1 MIREEQNMNN
11 QDEYQELDLE
21 SIMREFH
28 DPSKDFPPQ
37 ETEDVPQA
45 GEEAPDE
52 VSGKAP
58 DETSAHEDTADVDD
72 VLPATEEQAPEKPEA
87 EEPISESG
95 KEESVEDA
103 SPEEDAGE
111 ASDADSSATVRIDD
125 LSDARTAG
133 DTAESAPEESAAA
146 DDSDHTESLSDQPK
160 REPIPFSPR
169 ERLREL
175 KAKLIAGPEKRY
187 YELEEIGVGRL
198 QIAIVLNFVL
208 VVLCAFG
215 AVLYAM
221 GAVPGNRMRLLAF
234 SQVLAMLI
242 SAMLGSH
249 ALLDGL
255 GEIFHG
261 RFSLNTLMALTF
273 LACCADGV
281 YCLME
286 LRIPCCAAFCLEMT
300 MALWAR
306 YHRRSTE
313 MAQMDTLRK
322 AVTLNSVVKSPD
334 YYNKKPGILR
344 GQGDVEDFMDT
355 YSKSSGPEKLQ
366 CVYAFV
372 SLIVCLGI
380 STLAGLLHGPS
391 MAIQIL
397 STSLLVAVPASFF
410 VSLTRPAALLERRLH
425 MVGSLICGWSGV
437 KKLCGKAVIPLR
449 DEDLFPEGSAK
460 LNGVKYYGKHTPDE
474 IVSLTFSL
482 ISQAGGGLVSVFRTL
497 LASRG
502 GTEYP
507 VEEFR
512 NYGGG
517 GIGGIIQ
524 GTPVLLGTLD
534 FMQDMDILIP
544 DGTMVNQAVYAAIDG
559 ELSAVVA
566 ISYAKMRSSAAGLVS
581 LTGCRRL
588 TPVMLTQ
595 DFMLTESFLRSK
607 FSVRTRKMIF
617 PDQQTRDALSSIA
630 ADPEADVLALT
641 TRQDLAS
648 YIYVVTGSGA
658 LQIASRLGTAIHLL
672 GGILGMLIMLVIAY
686 LGSAQLLTP
695 INIFLYQL
703 VWMVPGLLITEWTRS
718 V

>member
-1 MIREEQNMNN
+1 MDN
-11 QDEYQELDLE
+11 QDELQELDLE
-21 SIMREFH
+21 AIMREFH
-28 DPSKDFPPQ
+28 DPSKDLPP
-37 ETEDVPQA
+37 
-45 GEEAPDE
+45 EE
-52 VSGKAP
+52 
-58 DETSAHEDTADVDD
+58 
-72 VLPATEEQAPEKPEA
+72 PEA
-87 EEPISESG
+87 EEST
-95 KEESVEDA
+95 EEAEEAPAEALADAGAEDVPA
-103 SPEEDAGE
+103 APEVPEDETPVPDSMEELDIGQIFPEEDAGE
-111 ASDADSSATVRIDD
+111 EAAADPTATVRIDD
-125 LSDARTAG
+125 ISDVHAEAAEDSAAG
-133 DTAESAPEESAAA
+133 EEPAAEDGSENPEESPA
-146 DDSDHTESLSDQPK
+146 QPEK
-160 REPIPFSPR
+160 EPIPFSPR
-169 ERLREL
+169 AHLREL
-175 KAKLIAGPEKRY
+175 KTKLIAGPEKRY
-187 YELEEIGVGRL
+187 YELEEVGIGKL
-198 QIAIVLNFVL
+198 QIAILLNLAL
-208 VVLCAFG
+208 VALCALG

-221 GAVPGNRMRLLAF
+221 GAVPGNRMRFLAF

-242 SAMLGSH
+242 SALLGSN

-255 GEIFHG
+255 GDIFHG
-261 RFSLNTLMALTF
+261 KFTLNTLMALTF
-273 LACCADGV
+273 LACCADAV
-281 YCLME
+281 YCLIE

-322 AVTLNSVVKSPD
+322 AVNLGSIVKSPD
-334 YYNKKPGILR
+334 YYNKRPGILR

-355 YSKSSGPEKLQ
+355 YNKSSGPEKLQ
-366 CVYAFV
+366 CVYAFI
-372 SLIVCLGI
+372 SLIASLGI

-391 MAIQIL
+391 MAVQIL

-425 MVGSLICGWSGV
+425 MVGSVICGWQGV

-460 LNGVKYYGKHTPDE
+460 LNGVKFYGEHTPDE
-474 IVSLTFSL
+474 IVSFTTSL
-482 ISQAGGGLVSVFRTL
+482 IVEAGGGLVNVFRTL
-497 LASRG
+497 LTSRG
-502 GTEYP
+502 GREYP

-512 NYGGG
+512 NYGSG

-524 GTPVLLGTLD
+524 GEPVLLGTLD
-534 FMQDMDILIP
+534 FMQDMGVHIP

-581 LTGCRRL
+581 LTVSRRL
-588 TPVMLTQ
+588 TPVMLTR

-607 FSVRTRKMIF
+607 FSVSTRRMVF
-617 PDQQTRDALSSIA
+617 PDQQTRDTLTAIQ

-648 YIYVVTGSGA
+648 YIYTITGSGA
-658 LQIASRLGTAIHLL
+658 LRTASRLGATVHLL
-672 GGILGMLIMLVIAY
+672 GGIVGIAIMLVISY
-686 LGSAQLLTP
+686 LGSTQLLTP
-695 INIFLYQL
+695 INILLYQL

>member
-1 MIREEQNMNN
+1 MDN
-11 QDEYQELDLE
+11 QDELQELDLE
-21 SIMREFH
+21 AIMREFH
-28 DPSKDFPPQ
+28 DPSKDLPP
-37 ETEDVPQA
+37 EEPEADENTEAAEEAPAEALADAGAEDVPA
-45 GEEAPDE
+45 APE
-52 VSGKAP
+52 VP
-58 DETSAHEDTADVDD
+58 EDETPVPDSM
-72 VLPATEEQAPEKPEA
+72 EELDIGQ
-87 EEPISESG
+87 I
-95 KEESVEDA
+95 

-111 ASDADSSATVRIDD
+111 EAAADPTATVRIDD
-125 LSDARTAG
+125 ISDVHAEAAEDSAAG
-133 DTAESAPEESAAA
+133 EEPAAEDGSENPEEPPA
-146 DDSDHTESLSDQPK
+146 QPEK
-160 REPIPFSPR
+160 EPIPFSPR
-169 ERLREL
+169 AHLREL
-175 KAKLIAGPEKRY
+175 KTKLIAGPEKRY
-187 YELEEIGVGRL
+187 YELEEVGIGKL
-198 QIAIVLNFVL
+198 QIAILLNLAL
-208 VVLCAFG
+208 VALCALG

-221 GAVPGNRMRLLAF
+221 GAVPGNRMRFLAF

-242 SAMLGSH
+242 SALLGSN

-255 GEIFHG
+255 GDIFHG
-261 RFSLNTLMALTF
+261 KFTLNTLMALTF
-273 LACCADGV
+273 LACCADAV
-281 YCLME
+281 YCLIE

-322 AVTLNSVVKSPD
+322 AVNRGSIVKSPE
-334 YYNKKPGILR
+334 YNNKRPGILR

-355 YSKSSGPEKLQ
+355 YNKSSGPEKLQ
-366 CVYAFV
+366 CVYAFI
-372 SLIVCLGI
+372 SLIASLGI

-391 MAIQIL
+391 MAVQIL

-425 MVGSLICGWSGV
+425 MVGSVICGWQGV

-460 LNGVKYYGKHTPDE
+460 LNGVKFYGEHTPDE
-474 IVSLTFSL
+474 IVSFTTSL
-482 ISQAGGGLVSVFRTL
+482 IVEAGGGLVNVFRTL
-497 LASRG
+497 LTSRG
-502 GTEYP
+502 GREYP

-512 NYGGG
+512 NYGSG

-524 GTPVLLGTLD
+524 GEPVLLGTLD
-534 FMQDMDILIP
+534 FMQDMGVHIP

-581 LTGCRRL
+581 LTVSRRL
-588 TPVMLTQ
+588 TPVMLTR

-607 FSVRTRKMIF
+607 FSVSTRRMVF
-617 PDQQTRDALSSIA
+617 PDQQTRDTLTAIQ

-648 YIYVVTGSGA
+648 YIYTITGSGA
-658 LQIASRLGTAIHLL
+658 LRTASRLGATVHLL
-672 GGILGMLIMLVIAY
+672 GGIVGIAIMLVIAY
-686 LGSAQLLTP
+686 LGSTQLLTP
-695 INIFLYQL
+695 INILLYQL